1 MAWTTP
7 GTAVAGDVLT
17 AAFWN
22 AQVRDQMTEVAP
34 IMNAWTTFTP
44 TVAQGGTTNIAK
56 TVTYSKYVR
65 VGKFVFWQFRL
76 DMTGAGTAANA
87 VTISLPVN
95 PATSSVVGFGNGQIS
110 DASTSIGYHG
120 MWINIS
126 NLLYFIGDWS
136 GVNTWGSSPNIAIAS
151 SDSIYGSVY
160 YEVA

>member
-7 GTAVAGDVLT
+7 GTATAGEVLT

-44 TVAQGGTTNIAK
+44 TIGQGATNNIAK

-76 DMTGAGTAANA
+76 DVTGSGTSSNA
-87 VTISLPVN
+87 LTLSYPVA
-95 PATSSVVGFGNGQIS
+95 PATASVVGFGNGNILDS
-110 DASTSIGYHG
+110 STSTSYHG

-126 NLLYFIGDWS
+126 NLLYLVGDWS
-136 GVNTWGSSPNIAIAS
+136 GANVWGTAPTTAIANT
-151 SDSIYGSVY
+151 DVIYGSIY